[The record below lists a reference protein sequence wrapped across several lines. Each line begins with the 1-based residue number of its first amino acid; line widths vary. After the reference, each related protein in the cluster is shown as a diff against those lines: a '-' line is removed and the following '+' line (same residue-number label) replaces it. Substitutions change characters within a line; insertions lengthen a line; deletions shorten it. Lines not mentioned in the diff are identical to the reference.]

1 MKAFTK
7 GGRKKMNILS
17 RITKIISKIFI
28 YAVQLFV
35 ILISVGPVIW
45 VVVSSVKTNGD
56 ILSGP
61 FGLPEKLNF
70 SAYQYLFQEF
80 DFMRYFTNSVIVSL
94 VPTLLSL
101 IMFAMAAYVIAKYDF
116 PGKNLFYTLLVITLL
131 VPGHARTQPIF
142 SLIFKLGLYD
152 TKTALI
158 LVYLSGGMAVSMFIL
173 RSGFMSVPMELSEAA
188 KIDGAGFFRTFWT
201 INLPLAKNSMVT
213 AGILMFLGN
222 WNEFYYANL
231 LTSSMENKTLPII
244 TTMFITQFSFDYTKT
259 FAALTLLII
268 PGIIA
273 YAFTQDKVQQSVASS
288 GIKG

>member
-1 MKAFTK
+1 
-7 GGRKKMNILS
+7 MNKNI
-17 RITKIISKIFI
+17 KNVISKIFI
-28 YAVQLFV
+28 YSILIFI
-35 ILISVGPVIW
+35 ILISIVPVIW
-45 VVVSSVKTNGD
+45 VMLSSIKTNGE

-61 FGLPEKLNF
+61 FGLPETLNF

-80 DFMRYFTNSVIVSL
+80 NFLQYFTNSVIVS
-94 VPTLLSL
+94 VIPTVVSL
-101 IMFAMAAYVIAKYDF
+101 IIFAMAAYVIARYEF
-116 PGKNLFYTLLVITLL
+116 PGKNLFYILLIMTLL

-142 SLIFKLGLYD
+142 SLVFKLGLYD

-158 LVYLSGGMAVSMFIL
+158 LVYLSAGMATSMFVL
-173 RSGFMSVPMELSEAA
+173 RSGFMSVPAALSEAA
-188 KIDGAGFFRTFWT
+188 RIDGAGFFRTFWT
-201 INLPLAKNSMVT
+201 INLPLAKNSLVT

-244 TTMFITQFSFDYTKT
+244 TTMFVTQFSYDYTKT

-268 PGIIA
+268 PGIVA
-273 YAFTQDKVQQSVASS
+273 YAFAQEKVQQSVAST